1 MKTEALLSWL
11 NVESNESYDSIRI
24 KYQLRLE
31 ALEKEERIKKMGGI
45 NPFAPKIPLNNSRI
59 ITSKEIQEAWAAI
72 DSLSKYQQFKG
83 LVAQE
88 ENLSTIPNKKMDS
101 KREETKLTHFV
112 RERAQGP
119 RGRRLPAHLQAKI
132 KRAPLD
138 KPHSKLITEGA
149 ESVSTFKSSGPLDKP
164 HSKLITEEVEQQIN
178 AILDKTTLSVSDLQS
193 AVYTAVQNYTNYHMK
208 SENKNNPKYNRGQ
221 GDGFFSFFR
230 HGSFG
235 ITTANTLYTSISAKN
250 ATLDETI
257 EKLKD
262 FLGHSSRA
270 YHHHSFTSYLADA
283 LAEKGLLTSHPA
295 SRYKQEDVVN
305 QLDQWI
311 AQNSTVNLLK

>member
-1 MKTEALLSWL
+1 MLSNWSLLMKTEALLSWL

-45 NPFAPKIPLNNSRI
+45 NPFAPKTPLNNSRI

-132 KRAPLD
+132 KRA
-138 KPHSKLITEGA
+138 
-149 ESVSTFKSSGPLDKP
+149 PLDKP

-295 SRYKQEDVVN
+295 SRYKQEDIVN

>member
-1 MKTEALLSWL
+1 MLSNWSLLMKTEALLSWL

-138 KPHSKLITEGA
+138 KPHSKLITE
-149 ESVSTFKSSGPLDKP
+149 
-164 HSKLITEEVEQQIN
+164 EVEQQIN

-235 ITTANTLYTSISAKN
+235 ITTANTLYASISAKN

>member
-45 NPFAPKIPLNNSRI
+45 NPFAPKTPLNNTRV

-119 RGRRLPAHLQAKI
+119 RGRRLPTHLQAKI
-132 KRAPLD
+132 KRVPLD
-138 KPHSKLITEGA
+138 KPHSKLITEG
-149 ESVSTFKSSGPLDKP
+149 G
-164 HSKLITEEVEQQIN
+164 EQQIN
-178 AILDKTTLSVSDLQS
+178 VILDKTTLSVSDLQS
-193 AVYTAVQNYTNYHMK
+193 AVYIAVQNYTNYHMK
-208 SENKNNPKYNRGQ
+208 SENKINPKYNRGQ

-230 HGSFG
+230 HGNFG
-235 ITTANTLYTSISAKN
+235 ITTANNLYTSISGKN

-262 FLGHSSRA
+262 FLGHPSRA

>member
-11 NVESNESYDSIRI
+11 NVESHESYDSIRI

-45 NPFAPKIPLNNSRI
+45 NPFAPKTPLNNTRV

-83 LVAQE
+83 LVAQK

-132 KRAPLD
+132 KRVPLD
-138 KPHSKLITEGA
+138 KPHSKLTTEG
-149 ESVSTFKSSGPLDKP
+149 G
-164 HSKLITEEVEQQIN
+164 EQQIN
-178 AILDKTTLSVSDLQS
+178 AILDKTTLSASDLQS

-235 ITTANTLYTSISAKN
+235 ITTANNLYTSISAKN

-262 FLGHSSRA
+262 FLGDSSRA

>member
-1 MKTEALLSWL
+1 MLCNWSLLMKTEALLSWL

-45 NPFAPKIPLNNSRI
+45 NPFAPKTPLNNSRI

-132 KRAPLD
+132 KRA
-138 KPHSKLITEGA
+138 
-149 ESVSTFKSSGPLDKP
+149 PLDKP

>member
-45 NPFAPKIPLNNSRI
+45 NPFAPKTPLNNSRI

-132 KRAPLD
+132 KRA
-138 KPHSKLITEGA
+138 
-149 ESVSTFKSSGPLDKP
+149 PLDKP

-283 LAEKGLLTSHPA
+283 LAEKGLLTSHPD

>member
-45 NPFAPKIPLNNSRI
+45 NPFAPKTPLNNTRV

-132 KRAPLD
+132 KRVPLD
-138 KPHSKLITEGA
+138 KPHSKLITEG
-149 ESVSTFKSSGPLDKP
+149 G
-164 HSKLITEEVEQQIN
+164 EQQIN

-208 SENKNNPKYNRGQ
+208 SENKINPKYNRGQ

-230 HGSFG
+230 HGNFG
-235 ITTANTLYTSISAKN
+235 ITTANNLYTSISGKN

-262 FLGHSSRA
+262 FLGHPSRA

>member
-1 MKTEALLSWL
+1 MLSNWSLLMKTEALLSWL

-45 NPFAPKIPLNNSRI
+45 NPFAPKTPLINTRI

-119 RGRRLPAHLQAKI
+119 RGRRLPSHLQAKI
-132 KRAPLD
+132 KRVPLD
-138 KPHSKLITEGA
+138 KPHSKLITEG
-149 ESVSTFKSSGPLDKP
+149 G
-164 HSKLITEEVEQQIN
+164 EQQIN

-208 SENKNNPKYNRGQ
+208 SENKINPKYNRGQ

-235 ITTANTLYTSISAKN
+235 ITAANNLYISISGKN

>member
-1 MKTEALLSWL
+1 MLSNWSLLMKTEALLSWL

-45 NPFAPKIPLNNSRI
+45 NPFAPKTPLNNSRI

-132 KRAPLD
+132 KRA
-138 KPHSKLITEGA
+138 
-149 ESVSTFKSSGPLDKP
+149 PLDKP

-295 SRYKQEDVVN
+295 SQYKQEDIVN

>member
-138 KPHSKLITEGA
+138 KPHSKLITE
-149 ESVSTFKSSGPLDKP
+149 
-164 HSKLITEEVEQQIN
+164 EVEQQIN

-235 ITTANTLYTSISAKN
+235 ITTANTLYASISAKN

>member
-1 MKTEALLSWL
+1 MLCNWSLLMKTEALLSWL

-59 ITSKEIQEAWAAI
+59 ITSKEIQEAWSAI

-101 KREETKLTHFV
+101 KREETKLIHFV

-138 KPHSKLITEGA
+138 KPHSK
-149 ESVSTFKSSGPLDKP
+149 P
-164 HSKLITEEVEQQIN
+164 ITEEVEQQIN

-295 SRYKQEDVVN
+295 SRYKQEDIVN

>member
-1 MKTEALLSWL
+1 MLCNWSLLMKTEALLSWL
-11 NVESNESYDSIRI
+11 NVESNESYDSIKI

-45 NPFAPKIPLNNSRI
+45 NPFAPKIPLNNTGI

-72 DSLSKYQQFKG
+72 DSLSKYKQFKG

-88 ENLSTIPNKKMDS
+88 ENLSTIPSKKMDS
-101 KREETKLTHFV
+101 KREETKLIHFV

-132 KRAPLD
+132 KRVSLD
-138 KPHSKLITEGA
+138 KPHSKLITEG
-149 ESVSTFKSSGPLDKP
+149 G
-164 HSKLITEEVEQQIN
+164 EQQIN
-178 AILDKTTLSVSDLQS
+178 AILDKTTLSVIDLQS

-235 ITTANTLYTSISAKN
+235 ITTANKLYTSINAKN

-262 FLGHSSRA
+262 FLGDSSRA

-283 LAEKGLLTSHPA
+283 IAEKGLLTSHPA

>member
-59 ITSKEIQEAWAAI
+59 ITSKEIQEAWSAI

-101 KREETKLTHFV
+101 KREETKLIHFV

-138 KPHSKLITEGA
+138 KPHSK
-149 ESVSTFKSSGPLDKP
+149 P
-164 HSKLITEEVEQQIN
+164 ITEEVEQQIN

-295 SRYKQEDVVN
+295 SRYKQEDIVN

>member
-45 NPFAPKIPLNNSRI
+45 NPFAPKTPLNNTRI

-132 KRAPLD
+132 KRVPLD
-138 KPHSKLITEGA
+138 KPHSKLITEG
-149 ESVSTFKSSGPLDKP
+149 G
-164 HSKLITEEVEQQIN
+164 EQQIN

-208 SENKNNPKYNRGQ
+208 SENKINPKYNRGQ

-230 HGSFG
+230 HGNFG
-235 ITTANTLYTSISAKN
+235 ITTANNLYTSISGKN

-262 FLGHSSRA
+262 FLGHPSRA

>member
-45 NPFAPKIPLNNSRI
+45 NPFAPKTPLNNSRI

-132 KRAPLD
+132 KRA
-138 KPHSKLITEGA
+138 
-149 ESVSTFKSSGPLDKP
+149 PLDKP

>member
-45 NPFAPKIPLNNSRI
+45 NPFAPKTPLINTRI

-119 RGRRLPAHLQAKI
+119 RGRRLPSHLQAKI
-132 KRAPLD
+132 KRVPLD
-138 KPHSKLITEGA
+138 KPHSKLITEG
-149 ESVSTFKSSGPLDKP
+149 G
-164 HSKLITEEVEQQIN
+164 EQQIN

-208 SENKNNPKYNRGQ
+208 SENKINPKYNRGQ

-235 ITTANTLYTSISAKN
+235 ITAANNLYISISGKN

>member
-45 NPFAPKIPLNNSRI
+45 NPFAPKTPLNNTRI

-119 RGRRLPAHLQAKI
+119 RGRRLPSHLQAKI
-132 KRAPLD
+132 KRVPLD
-138 KPHSKLITEGA
+138 KPHSKLITEG
-149 ESVSTFKSSGPLDKP
+149 G
-164 HSKLITEEVEQQIN
+164 EQQIN

-208 SENKNNPKYNRGQ
+208 SENKINPKYNRGQ

-235 ITTANTLYTSISAKN
+235 ITAANNLYISISGKN

>member
-1 MKTEALLSWL
+1 MLCNWSLLMKTEALLSWL

-45 NPFAPKIPLNNSRI
+45 NPFAPKIPLNNPRI

-132 KRAPLD
+132 KRVSLD

-149 ESVSTFKSSGPLDKP
+149 E
-164 HSKLITEEVEQQIN
+164 QQIN
-178 AILDKTTLSVSDLQS
+178 AILDKTTLSASDLQS

-235 ITTANTLYTSISAKN
+235 ITTANNLYTSINAKN

-311 AQNSTVNLLK
+311 AQNSTVNFLK

>member
-45 NPFAPKIPLNNSRI
+45 NPFAPKTPLNNSRI

-132 KRAPLD
+132 KRA
-138 KPHSKLITEGA
+138 
-149 ESVSTFKSSGPLDKP
+149 PLDKP

-295 SRYKQEDVVN
+295 SRYKQEDIVN

>member
-132 KRAPLD
+132 KRA
-138 KPHSKLITEGA
+138 
-149 ESVSTFKSSGPLDKP
+149 PLDKP

>member
-1 MKTEALLSWL
+1 MLSNWSLLMKTEALLSWL

-45 NPFAPKIPLNNSRI
+45 NPFAPKTPLNNTRI

-119 RGRRLPAHLQAKI
+119 RGRRLPSHLQAKI
-132 KRAPLD
+132 KRVPLD
-138 KPHSKLITEGA
+138 KPHSKLITEG
-149 ESVSTFKSSGPLDKP
+149 G
-164 HSKLITEEVEQQIN
+164 EQQIN

-208 SENKNNPKYNRGQ
+208 SENKINPKYNRGQ

-235 ITTANTLYTSISAKN
+235 ITAANNLYISISGKN

>member
-59 ITSKEIQEAWAAI
+59 ITSKEIQEAWSAI

-101 KREETKLTHFV
+101 KREETKLIHFV

-138 KPHSKLITEGA
+138 KPHSKPITEG
-149 ESVSTFKSSGPLDKP
+149 
-164 HSKLITEEVEQQIN
+164 VEQQIN

-311 AQNSTVNLLK
+311 TQNSTVNLLK

>member
-1 MKTEALLSWL
+1 MLSNWSLLMKTEALLSWL

-45 NPFAPKIPLNNSRI
+45 NPFAPKTPLNNSRI

-138 KPHSKLITEGA
+138 KPHSKLITE
-149 ESVSTFKSSGPLDKP
+149 
-164 HSKLITEEVEQQIN
+164 EVEQQIN

-250 ATLDETI
+250 AT
-257 EKLKD
+257 
-262 FLGHSSRA
+262 
-270 YHHHSFTSYLADA
+270 
-283 LAEKGLLTSHPA
+283 
-295 SRYKQEDVVN
+295 
-305 QLDQWI
+305 
-311 AQNSTVNLLK
+311 

>member
-45 NPFAPKIPLNNSRI
+45 NPFAPKTPLNNSRI

-138 KPHSKLITEGA
+138 KPHSKLITE
-149 ESVSTFKSSGPLDKP
+149 
-164 HSKLITEEVEQQIN
+164 EVEQQIN

-230 HGSFG
+230 HGNFG
-235 ITTANTLYTSISAKN
+235 ITTANNLYTSISGKN

-305 QLDQWI
+305 QLDQWM

>member
-1 MKTEALLSWL
+1 MLCNWSLLMKTEALLSWL

-59 ITSKEIQEAWAAI
+59 ITSKEIQEAWSAI

-101 KREETKLTHFV
+101 KREETKLIHFV

-138 KPHSKLITEGA
+138 KPHSKPITEG
-149 ESVSTFKSSGPLDKP
+149 
-164 HSKLITEEVEQQIN
+164 VEQQIN

-311 AQNSTVNLLK
+311 TQNSTVNLLK

>member
-1 MKTEALLSWL
+1 MLSNWSLLMKTEALLSWL

-45 NPFAPKIPLNNSRI
+45 NPFAPKTPLNNSRI

-138 KPHSKLITEGA
+138 KPHSKLITE
-149 ESVSTFKSSGPLDKP
+149 
-164 HSKLITEEVEQQIN
+164 EVEQQIN
-178 AILDKTTLSVSDLQS
+178 AILDKTTLSVSNLQS

-295 SRYKQEDVVN
+295 SRYKQEDIVN

>member
-45 NPFAPKIPLNNSRI
+45 NPFAPKTPLNNSRI

-138 KPHSKLITEGA
+138 KPHSKLITE
-149 ESVSTFKSSGPLDKP
+149 
-164 HSKLITEEVEQQIN
+164 EVEQQIN

-250 ATLDETI
+250 ATLT
-257 EKLKD
+257 
-262 FLGHSSRA
+262 
-270 YHHHSFTSYLADA
+270 
-283 LAEKGLLTSHPA
+283 
-295 SRYKQEDVVN
+295 
-305 QLDQWI
+305 
-311 AQNSTVNLLK
+311 